1 MLMNAPVPGSAEE
14 RRLFA
19 ALQQRLPVMFERI
32 FDYPQAP
39 RTVVVIP
46 SLSLDQEV
54 LAKVSGIHYYEE
66 RLLCLLMLLQMP
78 RTRLIYV
85 TSQAIHP
92 AIIDYYLS
100 LLPGIPSEHAR
111 RRLTLLNCHDASPKS
126 LTRKVLERPRLVR
139 RIRNAIRDPA
149 SAHMTCFNSTPLE
162 RTLAVRLN
170 IPLYA
175 CDPARADLGSK
186 SNSRKLFR
194 SAGVDLPPGMEDLR
208 DVADI
213 AEALATLKHQD
224 PKLRRAV
231 IKLNEGFSG
240 EGNALFHYDGAP
252 ADDSLAAWV
261 SRELPLRLRFEA
273 ADESWE
279 RYKAKFEQMGGIVE
293 AFIDVAAKRSPSVQ
307 CRINPLGEVCILST
321 HDQLL
326 GGPSGQIFLGCTFPA
341 DARYRL
347 EIQDAGARIGALLR
361 DRGAL
366 GRFSVDFV
374 SAPTE
379 AGWRHYAIE
388 INLRKG
394 GTTHPYLMLEFLT
407 GGAYNPETGLF
418 TTPMD
423 RPRYYYATD
432 NLHRERYRGL
442 TPDDLIDIA
451 VYHGLH
457 FNSAHQEGVVFHLL
471 GALSEFGKLGV
482 LSIGESPERARQL
495 YDEAVQRLDEEA
507 ARARF
512 DATGM
517 SLSIP

>member
-1 MLMNAPVPGSAEE
+1 MLVSAPAPGSAEE

-19 ALQQRLPVMFERI
+19 ALQQRLPGMFERI
-32 FDYPQAP
+32 FDHPQAP

-46 SLSLDQEV
+46 SLSLDPEV
-54 LAKVSGIHYYEE
+54 LAKVPGIHYYEE
-66 RLLCLLMLLQMP
+66 RLLCLLMLLKMP
-78 RTRLIYV
+78 RTRLVYV

-100 LLPGIPSEHAR
+100 LLPGIPGKHAR
-111 RRLTLLNCHDASPKS
+111 RRLTLLNCHDSSLKA

-175 CDPARADLGSK
+175 CDPALAGLGSK

-194 SAGVDLPPGMEDLR
+194 SAGVDLPPGVEDLR
-208 DVADI
+208 DGADM
-213 AEALATLKHQD
+213 AEALVALKHQD
-224 PKLRRAV
+224 PGLRRAV
-231 IKLNEGFSG
+231 VKLNEGFSG
-240 EGNALFHYDGAP
+240 EGNALFPYDGAP
-252 ADDSLAAWV
+252 HDDSLAAWV
-261 SRELPLRLRFEA
+261 RRELPLRLRFEA
-273 ADESWE
+273 ADETWA
-279 RYKAKFEQMGGIVE
+279 RYEAKFEEMGGIVE
-293 AFIDVAAKRSPSVQ
+293 AFIEGEVKRSPSVQ
-307 CRINPLGEVCILST
+307 CRINPLGKVCIVST

-341 DARYRL
+341 DERYRFD
-347 EIQDAGARIGALLR
+347 IQDAGARIGALLR

-374 SAPTE
+374 SVPE
-379 AGWRHYAIE
+379 GAGWRHYAIE

-407 GGAYNPETGLF
+407 GGVYSPDAGIF
-418 TTPMD
+418 TTPMGH
-423 RPRYYYATD
+423 PRYYYATD
-432 NLHRERYRGL
+432 NLHSERYMGL

-457 FNSAHQEGVVFHLL
+457 FNSAYQEGVVFHLL

-482 LSIGESPERARQL
+482 LSIGETPERARQL
-495 YDEAVQRLDEEA
+495 YAEAVQRLDEEVA
-507 ARARF
+507 YTCFGASNL
-512 DATGM
+512 